1 MGKHNV
7 SGPHIVDVQ
16 GIFHPSLKDHTM
28 AEPPPLKNH
37 HHPNSDRQMAIIL
50 PSMANIRLWPIL
62 DMGYGD
68 I

>member
-1 MGKHNV
+1 
-7 SGPHIVDVQ
+7 
-16 GIFHPSLKDHTM
+16 M

-62 DMGYGD
+62 DMGYSD